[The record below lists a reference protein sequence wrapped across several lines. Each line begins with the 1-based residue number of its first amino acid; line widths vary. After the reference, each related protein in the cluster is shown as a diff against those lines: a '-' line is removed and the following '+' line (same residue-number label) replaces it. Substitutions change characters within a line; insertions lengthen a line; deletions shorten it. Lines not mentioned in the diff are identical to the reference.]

1 LQKPAATALLFSSG
15 RVVMTGCC
23 SQQDCEYAA
32 SKYVDILHHY
42 IPSLP
47 WELLDLRVQNVVCS
61 ANTGFLLNL
70 VELAQHFPA
79 AVNLDLRLFPGA
91 AFATPPKYCITVR
104 AGACFRLKNLGPLIQ
119 LRNGLCVQ
127 NTGHSTVI
135 NCFRTGMCVVTGE
148 DVLLNPACTC
158 ADAHK

>member
-1 LQKPAATALLFSSG
+1 
-15 RVVMTGCC
+15 MTGCC

-32 SKYVDILHHY
+32 SKYIEILHYY

-47 WELLDLRVQNVVCS
+47 WALLDLRVQNVVCS

-91 AFATPPKYCITVR
+91 AFATTCKVLHNRACRGLLPIEEFTKIDSAPRWLVR
-104 AGACFRLKNLGPLIQ
+104 NEHWALNRDK
-119 LRNGLCVQ
+119 
-127 NTGHSTVI
+127 
-135 NCFRTGMCVVTGE
+135 
-148 DVLLNPACTC
+148 LL
-158 ADAHK
+158 